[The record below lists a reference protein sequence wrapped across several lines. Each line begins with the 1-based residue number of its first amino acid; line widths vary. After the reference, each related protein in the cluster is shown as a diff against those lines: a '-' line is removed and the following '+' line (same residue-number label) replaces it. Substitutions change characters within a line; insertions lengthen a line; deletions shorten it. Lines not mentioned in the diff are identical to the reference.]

1 MRTPAGRYVLA
12 SLIAG
17 WPLNA
22 DGLASAVGIARSR
35 AAAWLRQLERQGV
48 LADDG
53 LGGFHQ
59 GEQAAVWMQRE
70 PRTNEGG
77 NAKAYRSKKHFRDLM
92 NAAMHGGRKIPSSRT
107 RRERSA
113 RAADLTSDPMAGV

>member
-12 SLIAG
+12 ALVAG

-22 DGLASAVGIARSR
+22 DGLAGAVGIARPR

-59 GEQAAVWMQRE
+59 GEQATIWMQRE

-77 NAKAYRSKKHFRDLM
+77 NAKSYRSKKRFRELM
-92 NAAMHGGRKIPSSRT
+92 DAAMHGGRKIPSSRS
-107 RRERSA
+107 RRERAAQS
-113 RAADLTSDPMAGV
+113 ADLTSDHTAGV